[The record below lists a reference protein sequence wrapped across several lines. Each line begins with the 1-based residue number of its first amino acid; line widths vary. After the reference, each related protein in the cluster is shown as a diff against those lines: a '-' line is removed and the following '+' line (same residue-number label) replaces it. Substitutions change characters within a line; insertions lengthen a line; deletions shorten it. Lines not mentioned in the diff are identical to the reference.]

1 MKGLIKYKKNIFIV
15 ISLLLFFHTEL
26 FANSIYSE
34 ELYIKSAYNSETISS
49 STTALETVNSSANI
63 EVSLN
68 SFGSIS
74 MMVMLIL
81 TSLLGAFFV
90 QGEFSEVLD

>member
-1 MKGLIKYKKNIFIV
+1 MKGFIKYKKNIFII

-34 ELYIKSAYNSETISS
+34 ELYIKRAYNNENIN
-49 STTALETVNSSANI
+49 STPLAIVNSPTRVEI
-63 EVSLN
+63 SLN

-74 MMVMLIL
+74 MIVMLIL
-81 TSLLGAFFV
+81 TSLVGAFFV
-90 QGEFSEVLD
+90 QGEFSDVLD